1 MRKVTASA
9 VILTALTGCGQ
20 NSGIPSTQ
28 WSFEV
33 PSEDEIGSLELGA
46 DLGGAS
52 RTTLVSADGGPVL
65 FDEAAT
71 DTFDAAS
78 GQEMMGPAFQ
88 QPGLKLDAADAKLSA
103 KNSQLGRSNSSSSA
117 VSINPGSGYSSLASR
132 PDPVAQVK
140 AFLSAHGS
148 PSALTNREPY
158 RSDVLV
164 SSVSSWPTVAA
175 LPAPTVTAML
185 GSPLGMEMQT
195 APDFTEVGLPVV
207 DTLAGGVYGSAS
219 SAIPEPSASVD
230 SISSGQDRP
239 IYQPFSYS
247 ALPVESTASA
257 MVSSGEG
264 SAAETVIAGADE
276 LAADGLPRLEP
287 MATNTEEV
295 SIGTAI
301 LRDIRETEIA
311 QAVPTQEVANGSI
324 DIAIVPA
331 STGGMEEDSTSL
343 LSAGSEV
350 AGSEMAGSEMAGS
363 GLAGREVS
371 GGAIASLPTLEGLQ
385 RSVLA
390 RDSELVA
397 YASQAGG
404 VDAAVEAVAVS
415 TRNADS
421 PTLERLLE
429 TMPETAAQAN
439 FAADVSSNRLLE
451 GTSPL
456 LEGLSGAEPLS
467 NLYMPIP
474 GMSAADGTDASRS
487 TDAGLVR
494 GSLALLADRLPAATA
509 GRDSS
514 ADILRVGAARLAS
527 FQGGASGKLSQRSKS
542 VLSLI
547 EKPLEKSRQL
557 IAY

>member
-9 VILTALTGCGQ
+9 VILTALTSCGQ

-33 PSEDEIGSLELGA
+33 PSEDGVGSLELGTGS
-46 DLGGAS
+46 GGVS
-52 RTTLVSADGGPVL
+52 GTTLVSAAGGPVL

-71 DTFDAAS
+71 DTFDAVP

-88 QPGLKLDAADAKLSA
+88 QPGLALDASDSKWSA
-103 KNSQLGRSNSSSSA
+103 KNSQLGRSSSSSSA
-117 VSINPGSGYSSLASR
+117 VSVDLGSGYSSLASR

-175 LPAPTVTAML
+175 PPAPTVTAML
-185 GSPLGMEMQT
+185 GSPFGMEMQT

-207 DTLAGGVYGSAS
+207 DALAGGVYGSAS
-219 SAIPEPSASVD
+219 SAIPEPSASAG

-247 ALPVESTASA
+247 ALPAESTASA

-287 MATNTEEV
+287 MATSAEEV

-311 QAVPTQEVANGSI
+311 QAVPTQDVANGSI
-324 DIAIVPA
+324 DIAVVPA

-350 AGSEMAGSEMAGS
+350 AGSEMAGS
-363 GLAGREVS
+363 GLADREVS

-456 LEGLSGAEPLS
+456 LDGLSGAEPLS
-467 NLYMPIP
+467 NLYMPIS
-474 GMSAADGTDASRS
+474 GMSAADGTDTSRS
-487 TDAGLVR
+487 MDASLVR
-494 GSLALLADRLPAATA
+494 SSLALLTDRLPAATA
-509 GRDSS
+509 SRDSR
-514 ADILRVGAARLAS
+514 ADILRVGAARLAG
-527 FQGGASGKLSQRSKS
+527 FRGGTSGKLSQRSKS
-542 VLSLI
+542 VLSLV